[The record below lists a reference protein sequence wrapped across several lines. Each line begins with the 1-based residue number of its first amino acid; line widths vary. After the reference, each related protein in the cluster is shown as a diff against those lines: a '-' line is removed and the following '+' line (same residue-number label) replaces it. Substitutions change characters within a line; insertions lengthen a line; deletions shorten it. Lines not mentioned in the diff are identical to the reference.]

1 MPRTKIYIV
10 RVIKLLV
17 ILMQEI
23 SERIAK
29 DIAKFNANAKIL
41 NESELDEKEIE
52 ILRLAKG
59 YCEDAQSWLKK
70 QEFYNA
76 FASVSYA
83 HGLLDSLLKLNNK
96 S

>member
-1 MPRTKIYIV
+1 
-10 RVIKLLV
+10 
-17 ILMQEI
+17 MQEI

-29 DIAKFNANAKIL
+29 DIVKFNANVKVL
-41 NESELDEKEIE
+41 NEAELDEKEVE
-52 ILRLAKG
+52 ILRMAKD
-59 YCEDAQSWLKK
+59 YCEDAKSWLDKK
-70 QEFYNA
+70 EFYNA